1 MSPMKLVVA
10 APLYPPESGGPA
22 TYAALLE
29 AELPAQGVE
38 VVLCKFSSV
47 RGYPP
52 IVRHLVYFFQVL
64 SAGKHA
70 DAILALDPV
79 STGLPSVLAAR
90 ILRKPF
96 FVKIVGDYAWE
107 QGTQRF
113 GVLDSLDAFVKHKPN
128 ALFVVLLQK
137 IQRWVAL
144 SAKKIIVP
152 SSYLKSIVVA
162 WEIPA
167 SRIEVVHN
175 AVPRSSIGTVPSSV
189 AALSRPLI
197 VSVGRLVPWKGMGGV
212 IEAIEKVRETIPV
225 SLAIVGSGPEEEM
238 LRTKAKA
245 KLGNACVLTGV
256 LSHEET
262 LAAIAHADIFVLN
275 SSYEGLSHL
284 LIEALSLGKPIVTT
298 SVGGNPELITHGENG
313 LLVRSGDCKALAEA
327 IQALLIDTPLRT
339 RMAESARTSAERF
352 SVSAL
357 IESTSALLK
366 KNV

>member
-1 MSPMKLVVA
+1 MKLAVA
-10 APLYPPESGGPA
+10 APLYPPELGGPA

-29 AELPAQGVE
+29 AELPAQGIDIE
-38 VVLCKFSSV
+38 LIKFSAV
-47 RGYPP
+47 RAYLPV
-52 IVRHLVYFFQVL
+52 VRHLVYFFQML
-64 SAGKHA
+64 SAGKRA

-79 STGLPSVLAAR
+79 STGLPAALAAR
-90 ILRKPF
+90 LLRKPF

-113 GVLDSLDAFVKHKPN
+113 GVLDSLDEFVKHKPN
-128 ALFVVLLQK
+128 SLFVGMLQR
-137 IQRWVAL
+137 IQRFVAL

-152 SSYLKSIVVA
+152 SAYLKSIVVA

-175 AVPRSSIGTVPSSV
+175 AVPRSEIGKVPDLV
-189 AALSRPLI
+189 EALPHPLI
-197 VSVGRLVPWKGMGGV
+197 VSVGRLVPWKGMTGV
-212 IEAIEKVRETIPV
+212 IEAVEKVRETIPV
-225 SLAIVGSGPEEEM
+225 SLVIVGSGPEEEM
-238 LRTKAKA
+238 LRTKIKA
-245 KLGNACVLTGV
+245 KLGDAGLLTGA

-262 LAAIAHADIFVLN
+262 LAVIAHADIFVLN

-327 IQALLIDTPLRT
+327 IRALLIDEPLRT
-339 RMAESARTSAERF
+339 RMAESARTSSERF

>member
-1 MSPMKLVVA
+1 MKLVVA
-10 APLYPPESGGPA
+10 TPLFPPELGGPA

-29 AELPAQGVE
+29 AELPSKGVDTTL
-38 VVLCKFSSV
+38 VKFSAIRS
-47 RGYPP
+47 YPP
-52 IVRHLVYFFQVL
+52 IIRHLAYFFMVL
-64 SAGKHA
+64 REAKHA

-79 STGLPSVLAAR
+79 STGLPAALAAR
-90 ILRKPF
+90 LLRKPF

-113 GVLDSLDAFVKHKPN
+113 GVLDSLDEFVKHKSN
-128 ALFVVLLQK
+128 SVCVVLLQK

-144 SAKKIIVP
+144 KAVKIIVP
-152 SSYLKSIVVA
+152 STYLKSIVVA
-162 WEIPA
+162 WDIPA

-175 AVPRSSIGTVPSSV
+175 TVPRSLIGSVPDTI
-189 AALSRPLI
+189 ADFPRPLI
-197 VSVGRLVPWKGMGGV
+197 VSVGRLVPWKGMSGV
-212 IEAIEKVRETIPV
+212 IEAVEKVRETIPA
-225 SLAIVGSGPEEEM
+225 SLAIIGSGPEEEM
-238 LRTKAKA
+238 LRTKVKA
-245 KLGNACVLTGV
+245 KLGGAGIVTGA

-327 IQALLIDTPLRT
+327 MRALLIDEPLRT
-339 RMAESARTSAERF
+339 RMAESARTSARRF